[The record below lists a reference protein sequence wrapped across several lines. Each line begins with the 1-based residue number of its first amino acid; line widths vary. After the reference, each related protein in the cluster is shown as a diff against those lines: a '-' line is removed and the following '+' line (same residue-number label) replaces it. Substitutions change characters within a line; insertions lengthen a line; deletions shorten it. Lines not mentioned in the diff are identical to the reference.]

1 MLDLEDDMEPIE
13 GPGMDDMPMHEMAE
27 GEEGE
32 LEPTPPLTLQAIV
45 EHAMN
50 GGNVADLLADEFL
63 NTTGQDVLRDFEE
76 DYQDN
81 AGWRKQRSDAM
92 KATTQTDEKKS
103 TPWPGAANVKYP
115 LLTTASMQF
124 SARTYSAIVPGKTIV
139 RAQTTGKD
147 PQNVK
152 QARGERVAEHMSH
165 QILEEIEGWE
175 DDMDALL
182 TALPTDGQQ
191 FKKVYWDFEEGRPC
205 VELVPADKVTVA
217 PGTRDIETSPRVTVQ
232 FERFPREIEGRI
244 RLDRWRK
251 LPEGQR
257 YYDVEGDEKHEPVE
271 FLEQY
276 AWLDLDEDG
285 LSEPYIIICD
295 RKNGHVARIEPRYGL
310 EDVLANEAGEIVSVK
325 ATPMLVPYRF
335 MPDPEG
341 GYFGIGFGKLLHP
354 INATVNSVLNQLI
367 DAGTLANT
375 QSGFIATGSLTPRG
389 GKTRA
394 QIPQMNVLEPGK
406 FHPVNA
412 TGASLRDSIY
422 HVQFPGPS
430 VVLFQLLGLLIDAG
444 KEIASIK
451 DLAGDH
457 PATMPA
463 TTTLAL
469 IEQGMKV
476 FTSIQRRIHRSFRNE
491 LRLIYK
497 LNSRYLPQEKYLR
510 VLDDEQANVE
520 ADYAVDDFDIAPV
533 TDPAMASDQV
543 KMARA
548 QFLMQFIGAPGVNVQ
563 AIYQRVWDA
572 AGIEN
577 QDELIEQ
584 PDPAMQQLQIAQMQA
599 AATQQHVDNITKIA
613 ESAAKVAKD
622 RASALKDL
630 MEAEAIEPGQQSDE
644 FVGIMQALSG
654 ALGAMQEPM
663 NGGSQQGSVGGMA
676 GGPGGAGVPGSGGG
690 GGGRDRGPVGDGFLA
705 PGVIGGANGA
715 GSDGF
720 GLPETG
726 LA

>member
-1 MLDLEDDMEPIE
+1 MLDLEEDMEPIE

-32 LEPTPPLTLQAIV
+32 GKRPPPLTLQDIV
-45 EHAMN
+45 QHALD
-50 GGNVADLLADEFL
+50 GGNVADLIDDKALAGW
-63 NTTGQDVLRDFEE
+63 GQDVLRDFEE
-76 DYQDN
+76 DFSDN
-81 AGWRKQRSDAM
+81 SAWRAQREAAM

-139 RAQTTGKD
+139 RAMVTGDD
-147 PQNVK
+147 PEDAKRQ
-152 QARGERVAEHMSH
+152 RGERVAEHMSY

-191 FKKVYWDFEEGRPC
+191 FKKVYWDFEHGRPC
-205 VELVPADKVTVA
+205 VELIPADKVTVA
-217 PGTRDIETSPRVTVQ
+217 PGTRDIETSPRVTIC
-232 FERFPREIEGRI
+232 FERFPREVEGRV
-244 RLDRWRK
+244 RLGRWRK

-257 YYDVEGDEKHEPVE
+257 YYDEEGDERHEPVE
-271 FLEQY
+271 FLEQHT
-276 AWLDLDEDG
+276 WLDLDEDG
-285 LSEPYIIICD
+285 LSEPYIVICD
-295 RKNGHVARIEPRYGL
+295 RKNGNVARIEPRYGL
-310 EDVLANEAGEIVSVK
+310 EDVLVTEEGEVVSVE

-354 INATVNSVLNQLI
+354 INATVNSILNQLI

-375 QSGFIATGSLTPRG
+375 QSGFIATGSLTPRS

-394 QIPQMNVLEPGK
+394 QIPQMNALQPGK
-406 FHPVNA
+406 FQPVNA
-412 TGASLRDSIY
+412 TGASLRESIY

-430 VVLFQLLGLLIDAG
+430 PVLFNLLGLLIDAG
-444 KEIASIK
+444 KDIASIK
-451 DLAGDH
+451 DINGDQ
-457 PATMPA
+457 PANMPA

-469 IEQGMKV
+469 IEQGMKL
-476 FTSIQRRIHRSFRNE
+476 FTSIQRRIHRSFRKE
-491 LRLIYK
+491 LKLIYK
-497 LNSRYLPQEKYLR
+497 LNARYLDPQQYAR
-510 VLDDEQANVE
+510 VLDVQGANAQ
-520 ADYAVDDFDIAPV
+520 ADYAEDDFDIAPV

-548 QFLMQFIGAPGVNVQ
+548 QFLMQFIGAPGVDPV
-563 AIYQRVWDA
+563 AVYRRVWDA
-572 AGIEN
+572 AGVEDA
-577 QDELIEQ
+577 DELLMK
-584 PDPAMQQLQIAQMQA
+584 PDPAQQALQKAQLNA
-599 AATQQHVDNITKIA
+599 AATAQFVDTNIKIA
-613 ESAAKVAKD
+613 EAVAKVEKD
-622 RASALKDL
+622 RASAIKDL
-630 MEAEAIEPGQQSDE
+630 ADAEAAEEGRQMETYILQLK
-644 FVGIMQALSG
+644 QAAADLKG
-654 ALGAMQEPM
+654 LL
-663 NGGSQQGSVGGMA
+663 NGGPDQGSDSGMA
-676 GGPGGAGVPGSGGG
+676 GGSGGAGVSGSGNGN
-690 GGGRDRGPVGDGFLA
+690 GGRARGPVGDGFLA